1 MISTDVSIER
11 IKTQVRVF
19 FGDPVAESAQQNCC
33 ALSRTARSECHKAL
47 HQRPQP
53 NWRKTVV
60 DISSARCE

>member
-11 IKTQVRVF
+11 IKKQVRVF

-53 NWRKTVV
+53 K
-60 DISSARCE
+60 